1 MNARKHISLLLLVLA
16 VGLAGCGG
24 NEQAGSGNPTGQN
37 NAAADASGLT
47 PEQLEKGIGPVTHVE
62 LGPLDEALAA
72 RGEELFKVKCS
83 ACHKLD
89 QRYVGP
95 PLGNVTSRRAP
106 EYIMNM
112 ILNPTEMVQKHPE
125 AKKLLAEYLAPMADQ
140 SLTEEEAR
148 AILEYF
154 RKVNPEQ
161 GS

>member
-1 MNARKHISLLLLVLA
+1 MKTTPYLSLVLLVLA

-24 NEQAGSGNPTGQN
+24 RQTEPGPQAGPN

-72 RGEELFKVKCS
+72 RGEELFRVKCS

-89 QRYVGP
+89 QRYIGP
-95 PLGNVTSRRAP
+95 PLGDVTSRRSP
-106 EYIMNM
+106 EFIMNM
-112 ILNPTEMVQKHPE
+112 ILNPTEMVQKHPV
-125 AKKLLAEYLAPMADQ
+125 AKQLLAEYLAPMADQ

-154 RKVNPEQ
+154 RKINPGQ
-161 GS
+161 GG